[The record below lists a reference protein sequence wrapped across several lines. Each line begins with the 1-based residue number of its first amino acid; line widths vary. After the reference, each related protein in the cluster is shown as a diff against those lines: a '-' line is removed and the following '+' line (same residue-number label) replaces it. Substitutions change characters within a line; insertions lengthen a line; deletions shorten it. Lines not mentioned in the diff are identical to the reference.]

1 MRGMN
6 MLDIENEIIKCMEVY
21 DRPITAND
29 IAQELN
35 IHRNTAFYRLDKMVE
50 KGMVTVLSGSP
61 NMPDSTKK
69 IKYYTLSKS
78 DEEIVKDKE
87 FLKLYQTV
95 NDIKNEIYEQKDKIA
110 EEKEEIFKKIKTTE
124 DDVKNIYANIIS
136 IMSIFVAIF
145 SLIIIN
151 TTAIYNGVLKVDSV
165 CEIFKRLLI
174 LNIPLVVS
182 IIVLLLAVKLILLRK
197 SK

>member
-1 MRGMN
+1 MN
-6 MLDIENEIIKCMEVY
+6 MQNIEDAIIKYMEVY

-29 IAQELN
+29 IVHELN
-35 IHRNTAFYRLDKMVE
+35 MSRSAVFRHLSQMVE
-50 KGMVTVLSGSP
+50 KGVLTVLTGSP
-61 NMPDSTKK
+61 DNVGDYNRR

-78 DEEIVKDKE
+78 EEEIDKDKE

-95 NDIKNEIYEQKDKIA
+95 NNIKDEIYEQKDKIA
-110 EEKEEIFKKIKTTE
+110 EEKEEIFKKINNTE
-124 DDVKNIYANIIS
+124 TDVKNIYANIIS

>member
-1 MRGMN
+1 MSN
-6 MLDIENEIIKCMEVY
+6 IEESIIKCMEVF

-61 NMPDSTKK
+61 NIPDSTKE

-95 NDIKNEIYEQKDKIA
+95 NDIKDEIYEQKDKIA